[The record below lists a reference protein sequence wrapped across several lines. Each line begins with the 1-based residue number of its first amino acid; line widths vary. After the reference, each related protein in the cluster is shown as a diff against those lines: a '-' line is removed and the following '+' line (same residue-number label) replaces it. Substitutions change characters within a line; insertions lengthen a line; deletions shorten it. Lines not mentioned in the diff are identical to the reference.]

1 MNLIEK
7 IQCRLGDAQTLAE
20 VLASISFPDNP
31 QAETLSHVIG
41 EIIGQEIERLCGLE
55 GRP

>member
-20 VLASISFPDNP
+20 VLATISFPDNP
-31 QAETLSHVIG
+31 QAETLSRVIG